1 MSNTIF
7 ALWIGLSAALL
18 LLFFYAAWV
27 NVRRRQTRRV
37 ELGQLIPGFLPVDVE
52 AFTALV
58 ASAPL
63 SREQQRERM
72 RRMTDWLRRM
82 THNAAL
88 LQQLGYNHINSS
100 NQLISE
106 LAQQMVDAGVHVRLY
121 TFIGLAVLR
130 CWRLTGMRPLPAFF
144 ASKLADTQRMFAE
157 DLVPSYQLLKD
168 KAGNLTCLKFS
179 AYHDA
184 LVQSL

>member
-58 ASAPL
+58 AAAPR
-63 SREQQRERM
+63 SPEQQRERIGL
-72 RRMTDWLRRM
+72 MTDWLRRM

-100 NQLISE
+100 NPLISE

-130 CWRLTGMRPLPAFF
+130 CWRLAGMRPLPALL

-157 DLVPSYQLLKD
+157 DLVPSYQLLKE

-179 AYHDA
+179 AYHEA
-184 LVQSL
+184 LLQSL

>member
-1 MSNTIF
+1 
-7 ALWIGLSAALL
+7 
-18 LLFFYAAWV
+18 
-27 NVRRRQTRRV
+27 
-37 ELGQLIPGFLPVDVE
+37 
-52 AFTALV
+52 
-58 ASAPL
+58 
-63 SREQQRERM
+63 
-72 RRMTDWLRRM
+72 
-82 THNAAL
+82 
-88 LQQLGYNHINSS
+88 
-100 NQLISE
+100 
-106 LAQQMVDAGVHVRLY
+106 VRLY